1 MTHSTNTPNIIAF
14 GNPNEYQKLFHLLNN
29 EFSNNDTYKNKPNQ
43 MSINANAPEN
53 VNSYEIKIRTK
64 YYDSDLSLEI
74 FPLNELDTKIDDKT
88 IVENLEGVF
97 LLVSQSS
104 DHELIQSSK
113 SCKNFFKSKENYLN
127 ILITNNYSDTM
138 SQEKVNNFL
147 NQCETF
153 VEIKLELNQDHLS
166 SKEESDSDNDESDF
180 TSLDELINLIFVNNW
195 SVRTLKSEKVSNKIK
210 ESEALNKEEN
220 KNDAKEEIIPSTDK
234 TKIDEKSDRNPDD
247 DEDDGEDDEFSF
259 ENLIMNLNDMR
270 SKASSLSFEER
281 KKYAETVVKNFWQ
294 SMGGDEN
301 EIADLDQD

>member
-1 MTHSTNTPNIIAF
+1 MTHSTTSPNIIAF
-14 GNPNEYQKLFHLLNN
+14 GNLNEYKKLFHLLNN
-29 EFSNNDTYKNKPNQ
+29 EFLNNVAYKNKPNQ
-43 MSINANAPEN
+43 ISINATAPEN

-74 FPLNELDTKIDDKT
+74 FPLNELDIKIDDKT

-104 DHELIQSSK
+104 DHELIKNSK

-127 ILITNNYSDTM
+127 ILITNNYSDII
-138 SQEKVNNFL
+138 SQEKVNHFL
-147 NQCETF
+147 NQCENF

-166 SKEESDSDNDESDF
+166 SKEDSDNDESDF
-180 TSLDELINLIFVNNW
+180 TSLDELINLFFVNNW
-195 SVRTLKSEKVSNKIK
+195 SKRTLKSEKASNKIK
-210 ESEALNKEEN
+210 EPEALNKEEN
-220 KNDAKEEIIPSTDK
+220 KNAKEEIIPSTDK
-234 TKIDEKSDRNPDD
+234 TKIDVENNRNPDD
-247 DEDDGEDDEFSF
+247 DDEDDDDDEFSF
-259 ENLIMNLNDMR
+259 EHLIMNLNDMK
-270 SKASSLSFEER
+270 SKASNLSFEER